1 MTETSELTKSGKYS
15 WVKFLMKRSYKDFL
29 ENDGCEKNTFLKD
42 LSKLLSYP
50 ESEFSVIDIRKG
62 CVIMEATLPRVGVL
76 RLMSLWD
83 LTSCPRKDDSKESEE
98 EAEFRIFAKRHTIR
112 SILNTYANKRVEL
125 LMPQKQPDSETS
137 TAVIFIHGWRIEGFL
152 YKGGNHPFEILDRP
166 NDTFGKLPEFILKA
180 FNASTAEYQY
190 PTGIIVPQ
198 PSFYDIAKSFN
209 NFLQEYFVNG
219 YTEVCLVGH
228 SAGGIVVRKCM
239 THSVF
244 KEDRDKYVRQ
254 ITFIASPYTGVNALK
269 ALCWFFPNDQVEQ
282 LKRDSNFLSE
292 LNDNWQ
298 RWKRSWIHS
307 QYVRCIYSPEDT
319 IVSKADATIDDPE
332 AIPIL
337 GLDHV
342 KIKDAVSPGS
352 EVVKTM
358 FSFLQ
363 DAGFRKLNSL
373 P

>member
-1 MTETSELTKSGKYS
+1 MTNTSELNKSGKYS
-15 WVKFLMKRSYKDFL
+15 WVQFRMKRSYKNFL

-42 LSKLLSYP
+42 LSQLLAYP
-50 ESEFSVIDIRKG
+50 ESEFSVLDIREG

-83 LTSCPRKDDSKESEE
+83 LTSCPRDDGHKESEE
-98 EAEFRIFAKRHTIR
+98 EAEFRIFAKRHSIR
-112 SILNTYANKRVEL
+112 SIINTYANKRVEL
-125 LMPQKQPDSETS
+125 LVPQKQPNSETS

-152 YKGGNHPFEILDRP
+152 YKGENSVFEILDRP
-166 NDTFGKLPEFILKA
+166 SDTFGKLPEFILKG
-180 FNASTAEYQY
+180 FDASTSEYQY
-190 PTGIIVPQ
+190 PTGIIVPK
-198 PSFYDIAKSFN
+198 PSFYDIAKNFN
-209 NFLQEYFVNG
+209 NFLQEYFVDG
-219 YTEVCLVGH
+219 FTKVCLVGH

-239 THSVF
+239 TLSIF

-254 ITFIASPYTGVNALK
+254 ITFMASPYTGVNALK
-269 ALCWFFPNDQVEQ
+269 VLCWFFPNDQVQQ
-282 LKRDSNFLSE
+282 LKRDSDFLSE

-298 RWKRSWIHS
+298 RWKRSWIRS

-342 KIKDAVSPGS
+342 KIKDADSPDS

-363 DAGFRKLNSL
+363 DAGFRILNCL